1 MKIKSVIA
9 SILFA
14 DLVNSTKVKDDKLKA
29 IITEKFEYF
38 KANLLNETN
47 HFFYKGLGDGALICS
62 FDHSDLADIALKIRD
77 NIKFTDWLKLGFSQ
91 NISVRIGVHL
101 AKINIKQDSDIITDV
116 FGFGVDTA
124 ARIEPV
130 AEENSVYISK
140 KFYDFLFED
149 KPTLYNAIPLGL
161 IALPKNFGSL
171 ELYKLDWSN
180 NIEQLEFSY
189 DFNIDNIPHNALLE
203 EIPIP
208 KIKTVFTEEQKNN
221 LIETT
226 FLEIKKYFKVGL
238 NVLKSKVP
246 NVEISFIEGTDN
258 KFACKVFYKDE
269 LKCKCKIWL
278 RDKFTAFTAYKS
290 ICYSDN
296 YIDIATDNKFTLWV
310 TVDDNT
316 EHIFLN
322 ISSMGKFNNREGFLN
337 TNINGKNAAEILW
350 LNFIKPF
357 QNM

>member
-9 SILFA
+9 SILFV
-14 DLVNSTKVKDDKLKA
+14 DLVNYTKVKDDNLKA

-38 KANLLNETN
+38 KNNLLNESN

-62 FDHSDLADIALKIRD
+62 FDHVDLADIALKIRD
-77 NIKFTDWLKLGFSQ
+77 NIRFTDWQQLGFNQ
-91 NISVRIGVHL
+91 NISARIGVHL
-101 AKINIKQDSDIITDV
+101 AKINIKQDNDEIIDV
-116 FGFGVDTA
+116 FGIGVDTA

-130 AEENSVYISK
+130 AEENTVYISK

-149 KPTLYNAIPLGL
+149 KPTMFTAIPLGL
-161 IALPKNFGSL
+161 VALPKNFGSL
-171 ELYKLDWSN
+171 ELYKLDWTN
-180 NIEQLEFSY
+180 NIEQLEFNY
-189 DFNIDNIPHNALLE
+189 NFNLDNIPQYALKE

-208 KIKTVFTEEQKNN
+208 KITTLFTEEQKNN
-221 LIETT
+221 LVETT
-226 FLEIKKYFKVGL
+226 FIEIKKYFKVGL

-258 KFACKVFYKDE
+258 KFACKVFYKNQ

-278 RDKFTAFTAYKS
+278 RDKFTAFTAFKS

-310 TVDDNT
+310 TVDDNS

-337 TNINGKNAAEILW
+337 TNINGKKAAEILW
-350 LNFIKPF
+350 LCFINSF
-357 QNM
+357 NS